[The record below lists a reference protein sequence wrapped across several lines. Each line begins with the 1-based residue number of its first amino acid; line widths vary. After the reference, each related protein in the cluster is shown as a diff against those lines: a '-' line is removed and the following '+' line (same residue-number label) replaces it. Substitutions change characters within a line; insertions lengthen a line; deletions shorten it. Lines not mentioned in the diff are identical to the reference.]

1 VRHDPA
7 VRQRVIGVRIG
18 RRRRVAH
25 EIHRCERPIAKIA
38 VELAIVGQRDA
49 RDERVR
55 RIDQQVGQVAATA
68 TAAPLPIRLRAVTRR
83 NAREILLD
91 VAAADWIAAR
101 GDRRNVAGQLVRRL
115 RTRRGGEQRKGK

>member
-1 VRHDPA
+1 
-7 VRQRVIGVRIG
+7 
-18 RRRRVAH
+18 
-25 EIHRCERPIAKIA
+25 
-38 VELAIVGQRDA
+38 
-49 RDERVR
+49 VR